1 MEAVATPLAGKPLFS
16 NKALKKLI
24 FPLVI
29 EQFLAISVGF
39 CDTVMISGLG
49 DEAISGVSL
58 VDMIMTLMIN
68 VFAALA
74 TGGAVVAAQF
84 IGAKRAKD
92 ARNSAS
98 QLIFVAFI
106 ISIVLMALT
115 LVFKAQLLRLFF
127 STLEEGVMQSALT
140 YFWISALSFPF
151 LAIYNCC
158 AALFR
163 AMGNSKISM
172 LASLITTIMNI
183 IGNAILIYG
192 VKWGVAGAAISSTIS
207 RFAAM
212 LLLLILLHK
221 RDRPIYI
228 SIKDKFRPNFGLI
241 KKILSIGIPS
251 SIESSLFHL
260 GRILVVSII
269 TSFGTVQIAANAVA
283 NNLDG
288 IGCIPGQAMG
298 LAVITVIGQ
307 CVGQR
312 RADKTA
318 HEEADE
324 ADLSYV
330 GDMERNNP
338 RYPAADAQDVQ
349 HLARCIFAR
358 AQAHHH
364 PQRLCHFHLACF
376 VHHAECPE
384 GCERRQVHDVHRAV
398 FDVHFPT
405 ASELHN
411 RTQARHGR
419 YRRLDSDD
427 SRLGVPRGCVLPALQ
442 RQALAELQH
451 LQKRQETGKSR
462 INLTPQLCLLRGQII
477 SRHKNEAVFR
487 LPHFLFNYLL
497 PVIFAISSA

>member
-98 QLIFVAFI
+98 QLIFIAFI

-163 AMGNSKISM
+163 AMGNSKNIDV
-172 LASLITTIMNI
+172 SL
-183 IGNAILIYG
+183 
-192 VKWGVAGAAISSTIS
+192 
-207 RFAAM
+207 
-212 LLLLILLHK
+212 
-221 RDRPIYI
+221 
-228 SIKDKFRPNFGLI
+228 
-241 KKILSIGIPS
+241 
-251 SIESSLFHL
+251 
-260 GRILVVSII
+260 
-269 TSFGTVQIAANAVA
+269 
-283 NNLDG
+283 
-288 IGCIPGQAMG
+288 
-298 LAVITVIGQ
+298 
-307 CVGQR
+307 
-312 RADKTA
+312 
-318 HEEADE
+318 
-324 ADLSYV
+324 
-330 GDMERNNP
+330 
-338 RYPAADAQDVQ
+338 
-349 HLARCIFAR
+349 
-358 AQAHHH
+358 AHHH
-364 PQRLCHFHLACF
+364 NY
-376 VHHAECPE
+376 E
-384 GCERRQVHDVHRAV
+384 
-398 FDVHFPT
+398 
-405 ASELHN
+405 HN
-411 RTQARHGR
+411 RQRHSHIRSQMGCCWR
-419 YRRLDSDD
+419 GDILDYFAFCGDAPPAHPPAQERSSD
-427 SRLGVPRGCVLPALQ
+427 L
-442 RQALAELQH
+442 
-451 LQKRQETGKSR
+451 
-462 INLTPQLCLLRGQII
+462 
-477 SRHKNEAVFR
+477 
-487 LPHFLFNYLL
+487 YLD
-497 PVIFAISSA
+497 

>member
-1 MEAVATPLAGKPLFS
+1 MEAVATPRAEKPLFS

-98 QLIFVAFI
+98 QLIFIAFI

-192 VKWGVAGAAISSTIS
+192 VKWGVAGAAASSTIS

-212 LLLLILLHK
+212 LL
-221 RDRPIYI
+221 
-228 SIKDKFRPNFGLI
+228 LI

-307 CVGQR
+307 CVGLGS
-312 RADKTA
+312 
-318 HEEADE
+318 EEQIRLHTKKLMRLTYLMSAIWNAIILATLPLTLRMYNISPD
-324 ADLSYV
+324 AYSLALKLIIIHNGCAIFIWPASFTMPNVLKAANDVKFTMCIALFSMFTFRLLLSYIIGLKLGMGAIGV
-330 GDMERNNP
+330 W
-338 RYPAADAQDVQ
+338 
-349 HLARCIFAR
+349 LAMIVDWVF
-358 AQAHHH
+358 
-364 PQRLCHFHLACF
+364 
-376 VHHAECPE
+376 
-384 GCERRQVHDVHRAV
+384 RAV
-398 FDVHFPT
+398 AFC
-405 ASELHN
+405 L
-411 RTQARHGR
+411 R
-419 YRRLDSDD
+419 YRGKRWLSY
-427 SRLGVPRGCVLPALQ
+427 SIYKKEKKPAKT
-442 RQALAELQH
+442 E
-451 LQKRQETGKSR
+451 
-462 INLTPQLCLLRGQII
+462 
-477 SRHKNEAVFR
+477 
-487 LPHFLFNYLL
+487 
-497 PVIFAISSA
+497 

>member
-1 MEAVATPLAGKPLFS
+1 MEAVATPRAEKPLFS

-98 QLIFVAFI
+98 QLIFIAFI

-192 VKWGVAGAAISSTIS
+192 VKWGVAGAAASSTIS

-221 RDRPIYI
+221 RDHPIYI

-307 CVGQR
+307 CVGLGS
-312 RADKTA
+312 
-318 HEEADE
+318 EEQIR
-324 ADLSYV
+324 LHTKKLMRLTYLI
-330 GDMERNNP
+330 GDMERDNP
-338 RYPAADAQDVQ
+338 RDSPADAQDVQ
-349 HLARCIFAR
+349 YLARRIFAR
-358 AQAHHH
+358 VKAHHY
-364 PQRLCHFHLACF
+364 PQRLCHFHLARF

-384 GCERRQVHDVHRAV
+384 GCERRQVHYVHRAV

-411 RTQARHGR
+411 RTQARNGR
-419 YRRLDSDD
+419 YRRLVGDD
-427 SRLGVPRGCVLPALQ
+427 SRLGVPRGCVLPAIQ
-442 RQALAELQH
+442 RQTLAELQH
-451 LQKRQETGKSR
+451 LQKRQETRKNR
-462 INLTPQLCLLRGQII
+462 INLSPQSIKLRG
-477 SRHKNEAVFR
+477 
-487 LPHFLFNYLL
+487 
-497 PVIFAISSA
+497 

>member
-1 MEAVATPLAGKPLFS
+1 MEAVATPRAEKPLFS

-98 QLIFVAFI
+98 QLIFIAFI

-192 VKWGVAGAAISSTIS
+192 VKWGVAGAAASSTIS

-212 LLLLILLHK
+212 LLLLILLLLVLRRMARQQSFDHK
-221 RDRPIYI
+221 
-228 SIKDKFRPNFGLI
+228 L
-241 KKILSIGIPS
+241 
-251 SIESSLFHL
+251 
-260 GRILVVSII
+260 
-269 TSFGTVQIAANAVA
+269 
-283 NNLDG
+283 
-288 IGCIPGQAMG
+288 
-298 LAVITVIGQ
+298 
-307 CVGQR
+307 
-312 RADKTA
+312 
-318 HEEADE
+318 
-324 ADLSYV
+324 
-330 GDMERNNP
+330 
-338 RYPAADAQDVQ
+338 
-349 HLARCIFAR
+349 
-358 AQAHHH
+358 
-364 PQRLCHFHLACF
+364 
-376 VHHAECPE
+376 
-384 GCERRQVHDVHRAV
+384 
-398 FDVHFPT
+398 
-405 ASELHN
+405 
-411 RTQARHGR
+411 
-419 YRRLDSDD
+419 
-427 SRLGVPRGCVLPALQ
+427 
-442 RQALAELQH
+442 
-451 LQKRQETGKSR
+451 
-462 INLTPQLCLLRGQII
+462 
-477 SRHKNEAVFR
+477 
-487 LPHFLFNYLL
+487 
-497 PVIFAISSA
+497 

>member
-1 MEAVATPLAGKPLFS
+1 MEAVATPRAEKPLFS

-98 QLIFVAFI
+98 QLIFIAFI

-192 VKWGVAGAAISSTIS
+192 VKWGVAGAAASSTIS

-221 RDRPIYI
+221 RDHPIYI

-307 CVGQR
+307 CVGLGS
-312 RADKTA
+312 
-318 HEEADE
+318 EEQIRLHTKKLMRLTYLMSAIWN
-324 ADLSYV
+324 AIILATLPLTLKMYNIS
-330 GDMERNNP
+330 P
-338 RYPAADAQDVQ
+338 DAYS
-349 HLARCIFAR
+349 LALKLIIIHNGCAIF
-358 AQAHHH
+358 
-364 PQRLCHFHLACF
+364 
-376 VHHAECPE
+376 
-384 GCERRQVHDVHRAV
+384 
-398 FDVHFPT
+398 
-405 ASELHN
+405 
-411 RTQARHGR
+411 
-419 YRRLDSDD
+419 
-427 SRLGVPRGCVLPALQ
+427 
-442 RQALAELQH
+442 
-451 LQKRQETGKSR
+451 
-462 INLTPQLCLLRGQII
+462 I
-477 SRHKNEAVFR
+477 
-487 LPHFLFNYLL
+487 
-497 PVIFAISSA
+497 